1 MSIFSRLFRKKSPE
15 DAAQASAKGGKE
27 SPSVEESQAH
37 QTTGGEYNTKEN
49 MNNDVA
55 TKPKGCGQEEA
66 KSTSADEK
74 ISVYHLIVLD
84 ESGSMSC
91 VWQQT
96 ISGCNETIQT
106 IRQMQKDNPDQQHFV
121 SIYLFCTGNN
131 RYIAKNVKVEKV
143 KEITHWD
150 YKPNSCTPLFDALG
164 YTLTEL
170 KAIIK
175 PKKSLGY
182 VTIITDGYEN
192 DSHEYTIE
200 KVRQL
205 IDELKKMDVIF
216 TFVGANIDAADY
228 ASRLNINN
236 SMQFKQTQEGMHE
249 MWEQEKQSRRRS
261 SAQMRF
267 FSKFMTD
274 EMNDFGAR
282 GNSGH
287 YYDND
292 IDESRITPGNITSLG
307 KDEVFVFGSN
317 KDGQHNGGASAMAAA
332 KFGAVMGQA
341 EGLQGQSYA
350 ITTDGVTEEEM
361 YKSIDRFCDF
371 AKDHP
376 ELTFLVTAVGCG
388 SAGYT
393 PYVVA
398 PMFRKAVNLTNVKLP
413 KAFWIYTDRAYV

>member
-1 MSIFSRLFRKKSPE
+1 MSIFGRLFRKKGIEGNP
-15 DAAQASAKGGKE
+15 QASTTEDKG
-27 SPSVEESQAH
+27 SFIVEEPKSNHAND
-37 QTTGGEYNTKEN
+37 EEEN
-49 MNNDVA
+49 KNNVEDIDSSKSDDNRQV
-55 TKPKGCGQEEA
+55 EA
-66 KSTSADEK
+66 ESLSSDQK
-74 ISVYHLIVLD
+74 IKVYHLIVLD

-91 VWQQT
+91 VRQQT

-131 RYIAKNVKVEKV
+131 RYIAKNVEAGKV

-170 KAIIK
+170 KSIIK
-175 PKKSLGY
+175 PQKSLGY

-205 IDELKKMDVIF
+205 IEELKKMEVIF

-236 SMQFKQTQEGMHE
+236 SMQFEQTQEGMHE
-249 MWEQEKQSRRRS
+249 MWGKEKQSRRRS

-267 FSKFMTD
+267 FSKFMAS
-274 EMNDFGAR
+274 EMNNFGAR

-292 IDESRITPGNITSLG
+292 IDENRITPDNVTTLG

-317 KDGQHNGGASAMAAA
+317 KDGQHNGGASAMAVA
-332 KFGAVMGQA
+332 KFGAIMGQP

-371 AKDHP
+371 AKNHP
-376 ELTFLVTAVGCG
+376 EFTFLVTAVGCG
-388 SAGYT
+388 FAGYT

-398 PMFRKAVNLTNVKLP
+398 PMFRKAVNLPNVKLP
-413 KAFWIYTDRAYV
+413 KAFWIYTDIAYI

>member
-1 MSIFSRLFRKKSPE
+1 MPILNRLFRKKSSE
-15 DAAQASAKGGKE
+15 DY
-27 SPSVEESQAH
+27 SPSSATED
-37 QTTGGEYNTKEN
+37 K
-49 MNNDVA
+49 VA
-55 TKPKGCGQEEA
+55 TASEETQA
-66 KSTSADEK
+66 EPASTDK
-74 ISVYHLIVLD
+74 MISVHHLIVLD
-84 ESGSMSC
+84 ESGSMFC
-91 VWQQT
+91 VRQQT
-96 ISGCNETIQT
+96 VSGCNETIQT

-121 SIYLFCTGNN
+121 SIYLFCTGNS
-131 RYIAKNVKVEKV
+131 RYIVENVRAEDV
-143 KEITHWD
+143 KEIKSRD
-150 YKPNSCTPLFDALG
+150 YQPGSSTPLYDALG

-170 KAIIK
+170 KATIR
-175 PKKSLGY
+175 PKKALGY

-200 KVRQL
+200 KVRRL

-216 TFVGANIDAADY
+216 TFVGANVDAADY

-236 SMQFKQTQEGMHE
+236 SMQFEQTQEGMHE
-249 MWEQEKQSRRRS
+249 MWEQERQSRRRS

-267 FSKFMTD
+267 LNKYMVE

-292 IDESRITPGNITSLG
+292 IDESRVSPECITSLG
-307 KDEVFVFGSN
+307 KNEVFVFGSN
-317 KDGQHNGGASAMAAA
+317 KDGLHTGGASALARE
-332 KFGAVMGQA
+332 KFGAVLGQA

-350 ITTDGVTEEEM
+350 ITTVGVSEEEM
-361 YKSIDRFCDF
+361 FKSIGRFCYF

-393 PYVVA
+393 PYTVA
-398 PMFRKAVNLTNVKLP
+398 PMFRRAVNLPNVKLP
-413 KAFWIYTDRAYV
+413 KAFWLYTDRAYL

>member
-1 MSIFSRLFRKKSPE
+1 MSIFSKLFRKKSSE
-15 DAAQASAKGGKE
+15 DNSQDSAKGGKA
-27 SPSVEESQAH
+27 STSVEEPQGH
-37 QTTGGEYNTKEN
+37 QTTEGKDTSKEN
-49 MNNDVA
+49 VNNDVA
-55 TKPKGCGQEEA
+55 TKPKGCEHEEA
-66 KSTSADEK
+66 KSTSTDKK

-84 ESGSMSC
+84 ESGSMSG
-91 VWQQT
+91 VRQQT

-131 RYIAKNVKVEKV
+131 RYIVKNVEVEKV
-143 KEITHWD
+143 KEITSKD
-150 YKPNSCTPLFDALG
+150 YRPYSSTPLFDALG

-175 PKKSLGY
+175 PKKALGY

-192 DSHEYTIE
+192 SSHEYTIE
-200 KVRQL
+200 MVFQL
-205 IDELKKMDVIF
+205 IDKLKEMDIIF

-228 ASRLNINN
+228 ANRLNINN
-236 SMQFKQTQEGMHE
+236 SMQFEQTQEGMHK
-249 MWEQEKQSRRRS
+249 MWEQEKMSRRRS

-267 FSKFMTD
+267 FSKFMAD
-274 EMNDFGAR
+274 EMNDFGAK

-287 YYDND
+287 YYDNY
-292 IDESRITPGNITSLG
+292 IDESRITPDSITSLE

-317 KDGQHNGGASAMAAA
+317 KDGQHNGGASAMAVER
-332 KFGAVMGQA
+332 FGAVMGQA

-350 ITTDGVTEEEM
+350 ITTDGVKEEEM

-371 AKDHP
+371 AKEHP

-398 PMFRKAVNLTNVKLP
+398 PMFRKAVNLSNVKLP

>member
-1 MSIFSRLFRKKSPE
+1 MSIFSKLFKKRGSSDEPRNTARDGATQSVAE
-15 DAAQASAKGGKE
+15 DLQVNRNVENGSKNIASADAEAGMSQENAAKGAESNSSEGKI
-27 SPSVEESQAH
+27 
-37 QTTGGEYNTKEN
+37 K
-49 MNNDVA
+49 
-55 TKPKGCGQEEA
+55 
-66 KSTSADEK
+66 
-74 ISVYHLIVLD
+74 VYHLIVLD

-91 VWQQT
+91 VYQQT

-106 IRQMQKDNPDQQHFV
+106 IRQMQKDNSDQQHFV
-121 SIYLFCTGNN
+121 SIYLFCTGKC
-131 RYIAKNVKVEKV
+131 RYIVKNVQVDKV
-143 KEITHWD
+143 KEITQWE
-150 YKPNSCTPLFDALG
+150 YRPNSCTPLFDALG

-170 KAIIK
+170 KSILR
-175 PKKSLGY
+175 PKETFGY

-205 IDELKKMDVIF
+205 IDELKKKDVIF

-228 ASRLNINN
+228 ASHLDIKN
-236 SMQFKQTQEGMHE
+236 SMQFEQTQDGMNA
-249 MWEQEKQSRRRS
+249 MWQQEKQSRRRS

-267 FSKFMTD
+267 FRKYMTD
-274 EMNDFGAR
+274 EMDDFGAT
-282 GNSGH
+282 GNTGH
-287 YYDND
+287 YYDNN
-292 IDESRITPGNITSLG
+292 IDESRITPDNITSLE

-317 KDGQHNGGASAMAAA
+317 KDGQHSGGASAMAVA
-332 KFGAVMGQA
+332 KFGAIMGQA

-350 ITTDGVTEEEM
+350 ITTDGVPEEAM
-361 YKSIDRFCDF
+361 YKSIDRFCDY

-398 PMFRKAVNLTNVKLP
+398 PMFRKAIRLPNVKLP
-413 KAFWIYTDRAYV
+413 KAFWMFTDISYL